1 MEVEGLWQIP
11 KNWKWT
17 QIKALGDVVGGG
29 TPSTKELAYWGKDV
43 NWISPSD
50 LTCHSSKTIS
60 HGAKGLSKLGLEKSS
75 AKVMLAGSILFSS
88 RAPIGYVAISSERLA
103 TNQGFKNLVPTE
115 GVFNEYVYYYLK
127 GSKDLAEKHASGTT
141 FLELSGRAFG
151 LLPFPLPPINEQYR
165 IVAKIEELFS
175 ELDKGIESLKTAR
188 EQLKVYRQAVLK
200 HAFEGKLTEQ
210 WREENKHKLETPEQ
224 LLARIKKERDK
235 RHQQQHEGW
244 NTAVKTWETEGKKE
258 KKPSKPKQPNIL
270 APISPD
276 EFKSLP
282 ELPSGWQYTRLCY
295 LIDEPKYGTSKKCG
309 YDTKGTGVLRIPNV
323 VHGVI
328 DASDLKFAQFEDDEM
343 DIYNLKQGDI
353 LIIRSNGS
361 LSIVGKCA
369 LISEAEEG
377 YLYAGYLIRL
387 RPNQALTLPEFLI
400 SILSSHFLRM
410 QIEKKAKSTSGVNN
424 INSVEIQQLVVPI
437 CSIAE
442 QREAMNHLTG
452 ILASTETTEIEIEQ
466 QLVRSEALRQSILK
480 HAFSGQLVEQ
490 DPNDEP
496 ASVLLEKIRAEKAM
510 QKKKHKENNRRKTGA
525 AIA

>member
-1 MEVEGLWQIP
+1 MAIDAQNIP
-11 KNWKWT
+11 ENWT
-17 QIKALGDVVGGG
+17 QPV
-29 TPSTKELAYWGKDV
+29 
-43 NWISPSD
+43 
-50 LTCHSSKTIS
+50 
-60 HGAKGLSKLGLEKSS
+60 LEKVCEILDSKRIPVNNNERS
-75 AKVMLAGSILFSS
+75 KRIEGKSDNELYPYYGATGQVGLIDDYIFEDESILLGEDG
-88 RAPIGYVAISSERLA
+88 APFLDPFKEKAYLVNGKYWVNNHAHILKAY
-103 TNQGFKNLVPTE
+103 TNNK
-115 GVFNEYVYYYLK
+115 YLCHYLNQIDYS
-127 GSKDLAEKHASGTT
+127 GHVTGTT
-141 FLELSGRAFG
+141 RLKLTQEALKRIPVNFAPE
-151 LLPFPLPPINEQYR
+151 PEQLR
-165 IVAKIEELFS
+165 IVSKIEELFS
-175 ELDKGIESLKTAR
+175 NIDRGIESLKTAR
-188 EQLKVYRQAVLK
+188 EQLKVHRQAILK
-200 HAFEGKLTEQ
+200 RAFGGKLTEQ
-210 WREENKHKLETPEQ
+210 WRDANKHKLETSEQ

-235 RHQQQHEGW
+235 RHQQQCEGW
-244 NTAVKTWETEGKKE
+244 NTAVKTWEAEGKKE

-270 APISPD
+270 AAISPD
-276 EFKSLP
+276 ELKSLP
-282 ELPSGWQYTRLCY
+282 ELPSGWEYTRLCY

-343 DIYNLKQGDI
+343 EIYNLKQGDI

-369 LISEAEEG
+369 LISEFEEG

-387 RPNQALTLPEFLI
+387 RPNQALILPEFLI

-452 ILASTETTEIEIEQ
+452 ILASAETTEIEIEQ

-480 HAFSGQLVEQ
+480 YAFSGQLVEQ

-496 ASVLLEKIRAEKAM
+496 ASVLLEKIGAEKEGYAE
-510 QKKKHKENNRRKTGA
+510 KE
-525 AIA
+525 I

>member
-1 MEVEGLWQIP
+1 MRHWQLNVAIDAQNIP
-11 KNWKWT
+11 ENWT
-17 QIKALGDVVGGG
+17 QPV
-29 TPSTKELAYWGKDV
+29 
-43 NWISPSD
+43 
-50 LTCHSSKTIS
+50 
-60 HGAKGLSKLGLEKSS
+60 LEKVCAILDSKRIPVNNNERS
-75 AKVMLAGSILFSS
+75 KRIEGKSDNELYPYYGATGQVGVIDDYIFEDESILLGEDG
-88 RAPIGYVAISSERLA
+88 APFLDPFKEKAYLVNGKYWVNNHAHILKAY
-103 TNQGFKNLVPTE
+103 TNNK
-115 GVFNEYVYYYLK
+115 YLCHYLNQIDYS
-127 GSKDLAEKHASGTT
+127 GHVTGTT
-141 FLELSGRAFG
+141 RLKLTQGALKRIPVNFAPE
-151 LLPFPLPPINEQYR
+151 PEQLR
-165 IVAKIEELFS
+165 IVSKIEELFS
-175 ELDKGIESLKTAR
+175 NIDRGIESLKTAR

-210 WREENKHKLETPEQ
+210 WRDANKHKLETSEQ

-235 RHQQQHEGW
+235 RHQQQCEGW
-244 NTAVKTWETEGKKE
+244 NTAVKTWEAEGKKE

-270 APISPD
+270 AAISPV
-276 EFKSLP
+276 ELKSLP
-282 ELPSGWQYTRLCY
+282 ELPSGWEYTRLCY
-295 LIDEPKYGTSKKCG
+295 LIDEPKYGTSRKCG

-323 VHGVI
+323 AHGVI

-343 DIYNLKQGDI
+343 EIYNLKQGDI

-369 LISEAEEG
+369 LISEFEEG

-387 RPNQALTLPEFLI
+387 RPNQALILPEFLI

-452 ILASTETTEIEIEQ
+452 ILASTDTTEIEIEQ
-466 QLVRSEALRQSILK
+466 QLVRSEALRQSILQ

-490 DPNDEP
+490 DPNDES
-496 ASVLLEKIRAEKAM
+496 ASILLERIRAEKAM
-510 QKKKHKENNRRKTGA
+510 QKGTHKKSNRRKTGTT
-525 AIA
+525 IA